1 MPLYG
6 NFGEDVRDEHD
17 KRPLRREDE
26 PAGAVQRGV
35 YPMQYRYHL
44 PERTPAEKDD
54 LATRVAADL
63 FVESFAIC
71 TEGSSDDRYIN
82 HVAQECI
89 RAGRI
94 FAEAV
99 AKEGK

>member
-1 MPLYG
+1 MSDTLYSSCPSHPAQG
-6 NFGEDVRDEHD
+6 ACRGCALEDADHLIR
-17 KRPLRREDE
+17 KRLE
-26 PAGAVQRGV
+26 AFKGA
-35 YPMQYRYHL
+35 
-44 PERTPAEKDD
+44 D